1 LSTAPRRSLLA
12 GLRGLLADGLE
23 LVRTRGELLV
33 VEYEEEKARLLR
45 LLAWGAAALIL
56 LAAGLV
62 FSAVF
67 ITVLLWE
74 SNRLLALGVFSALFL
89 GGGFIALNLAMAACR
104 PRSRAFDASLNE
116 LAEDQAALRGTPRP

>member
-1 LSTAPRRSLLA
+1 LTTAPRRGLLA

-23 LVRTRGELLV
+23 LFRVRAELLV

-45 LLAWGAAALIL
+45 LLAWGGAALIL

-62 FSAVF
+62 FCAVF

-74 SNRLLALGVFSALFL
+74 NNRLLALGVFSALFL

-104 PRSRAFDASLNE
+104 PRTRAFDTSLNE
-116 LAEDQAALRGTPRP
+116 LAEDQAALRGDPHP